1 MKQSIPDVEFL
12 NAPVS
17 AGELLDKITILR
29 IKQQRISDAGKLVN
43 INRELSALEQVAID
57 LLGDPALADL
67 IAQLQHINETLW
79 DIEDEIRDCERRQ
92 DFSDHF
98 VQLARSVYLTN
109 DRRSEIKR
117 NINIACG
124 SLLVEEKSYAA
135 Y

>member
-1 MKQSIPDVEFL
+1 MHPKINELQ
-12 NAPVS
+12 APVS

-29 IKQQRISDAGKLVN
+29 LKQQHIIGAKKLANV
-43 INRELSALEQVAID
+43 NRELEVLKSVAAD
-57 LLGDPALADL
+57 LLGDPTLL
-67 IAQLQHINETLW
+67 PLLEQLQQVNQHLW
-79 DIEDEIRDCERRQ
+79 DIEDDIRECERRQ

>member
-1 MKQSIPDVEFL
+1 VKQSIPDVEFL